1 MSRSR
6 LHLAAL
12 TILEQCAVSRTDLRD
27 ATILVPNF
35 HAATELGSALLTA
48 SAQPVLLAPHI
59 TTFPAWAA
67 GVPSDGGPMP
77 DSRRTAV
84 LYQALKERAWFDH
97 GLLWTMCDEI
107 GRLFDELTYQ
117 AVTLP
122 LDRDEFA
129 AQVSAYYR
137 IQRHTA
143 VEFEAS
149 IVHELWYALSRN
161 DLAQGELNPASL
173 YALRLARLA
182 HAAATPLFVASLSNL
197 TRLERNCLEQ
207 YAQRQS
213 VTYINPD
220 EENDCSRT
228 LHAAWPKDLQTA
240 LIGRA
245 RECAESFPHS
255 PLAGRIGFCGAGNLE
270 EEAAAADTQVRCW
283 LAEGKQ
289 NIALIVQDRMSARR
303 LRALLER
310 AQILVADETG
320 WALDTTQASTVVMR
334 WLEALSAD
342 FPYQDV
348 LDLLKSGYILS
359 DWEVVQRDEAVR
371 QIELVLRDIG
381 PVHGCARL
389 LRTLQSR
396 SGTDEAQAA
405 VSRMQKSAAVM
416 FGHARPL
423 ERWLAGLEAS
433 LNELGALSLLA
444 ADAAGAQLLALM
456 ALRRQELAENESRF
470 DLAEFTRWLV
480 RELENGTFI
489 DTAIASPVVFTH
501 LAATRLRHFDAVLIL
516 GGDAVHLPSLSSH
529 SVFFNQSVRS
539 ALGLPTHAG
548 EIEQIQDDL
557 LQLICNADTV
567 RVLWRTNRDGEI
579 NPVSPWLD
587 RLDRFHCLA
596 WGTSLIDNG
605 LLQRIPAAQIASPDS
620 LPLAPVSRMPQVS
633 VPAGLIPAEISVT
646 GYNTLVACP
655 YQYYARHILGL
666 NEPDEISAEMEKSG
680 YGQTVHAILHA
691 FHASHPVV
699 CDLPYAELMQDLT
712 EISLKFFAPGLENDY
727 YVHAWQKKWLSKLP
741 LYLEWQIG
749 REKDGW
755 FWHGGEL
762 ARRREYALEQDR
774 TIALYGRLDRV
785 DKNGGK
791 YAILDYKTSNP
802 QGLKNK
808 LRQVDEDVQL
818 PAYVLL
824 LQASVGQTAFVSL
837 DGKGIDTIDLPED
850 TIPDT
855 AARCAERLISLF
867 EQMYGPNPLPANGTD
882 EVCRHCSIR
891 GLCRRDQWE
900 TVNSAGA
907 G

>member
-1 MSRSR
+1 MR
-6 LHLAAL
+6 LHRAAL
-12 TILEQCAVSRTDLRD
+12 TILEQCAVSGTDLRD
-27 ATILVPNF
+27 ATVLVPNF
-35 HAATELGSALLTA
+35 HAAAELGSALLKA
-48 SAQPVLLAPHI
+48 SAQPVLLAPQI

-67 GVPSDGGPMP
+67 SVSCGGELMP

-84 LYQALKERAWFDH
+84 LYQALKERAWFDP

-117 AVTLP
+117 AISLP

-129 AQVSAYYR
+129 SQVSAYYR
-137 IQRHTA
+137 IQRHAA
-143 VEFEAS
+143 VEFEAR

-182 HAAATPLFVASLSNL
+182 QTAATPLFVVSLSNL

-207 YAQRQS
+207 YAHGQS
-213 VTYINPD
+213 VTYIDPD

-228 LHAAWPKDLQTA
+228 LHAAWPKDLKTA
-240 LIGRA
+240 LIARA
-245 RECAESFPHS
+245 RGCAEHFQYS
-255 PLAGRIGFCGAGNLE
+255 PLAGRIGFCGASNLE

-289 NIALIVQDRMSARR
+289 NIALVVQDRMSARR

-320 WALDTTQASTVVMR
+320 WSLDTTQASTVVMR
-334 WLEALSAD
+334 WLEALSSD

-359 DWEVVQRDEAVR
+359 DWTVTQRDEAVR
-371 QIELVLRDIG
+371 QIEQVLRDIG
-381 PVHGCARL
+381 PMQGCARL
-389 LRTLQSR
+389 LRALQGR
-396 SGTDEAQAA
+396 SETDEAQAA
-405 VSRMQKSAAVM
+405 VSRMQKSAAAM
-416 FGHARPL
+416 LGHAWPL
-423 ERWLAGLEAS
+423 ERWLARLESS
-433 LNELGALSLLA
+433 LNELGALSSLA
-444 ADAAGAQLLALM
+444 ADTAGAQLLALM
-456 ALRRQELAENESRF
+456 ALRRQELAKNESRF
-470 DLAEFTRWLV
+470 DLAEFHRWLG
-480 RELENGTFI
+480 RELENGLFI
-489 DTAIASPVVFTH
+489 DAAIVSPVVFTH

-516 GGDAVHLPSLSSH
+516 GGDATHLPSLSAH

-579 NPVSPWLD
+579 NPISPWLE

-596 WGTSLIDNG
+596 WGMSLIDNG
-605 LLQRIPAAQIASPDS
+605 LLQRIPAAQIGSPDR
-620 LPLAPVSRMPQVS
+620 LPFAPVSRMPQVLL
-633 VPAGLIPAEISVT
+633 PTPLIPAEISVT
-646 GYNTLVACP
+646 GYNTLIACP
-655 YQYYARHILGL
+655 YQYYARLILGL
-666 NEPDEISAEMEKSG
+666 NEPDEISAEMEKSD
-680 YGQTVHAILHA
+680 YGQAVHAILYA
-691 FHASHPVV
+691 FHASHPVL
-699 CDLPYAELMQDLT
+699 CDLPYDELLQDLT
-712 EISLKFFAPGLENDY
+712 GTSLEFFAPGLENDY

-762 ARRREYALEQDR
+762 ARRREYALQQGR
-774 TIALYGRLDRV
+774 TIALYGRLDRI
-785 DKNGGK
+785 DKNVGK
-791 YAILDYKTSNP
+791 YAILDYKTGNP
-802 QGLKNK
+802 QGLKYK

-818 PAYVLL
+818 PAYVIL
-824 LQASVGQTAFVSL
+824 LQAPVGQTAFVSL
-837 DGKGIDTIDLPED
+837 DGKVIDTIDLPED
-850 TIPDT
+850 TIPD
-855 AARCAERLISLF
+855 ASERCAERLISLF
-867 EQMYGPNPLPANGTD
+867 DQMYGHIPLPANGTD
-882 EVCRHCSIR
+882 EVCRHCTMR

-900 TVNSAGA
+900 TVNPDAAG
-907 G
+907 